1 MNFLTNKK
9 YRWAGYFI
17 HFVFLAILCL
27 QPVTAQ
33 TNRSEKITIQVQNQ
47 PVEKVFKEI
56 SEKTGLKFFYGETVL
71 KANQSL
77 SLSFRDAS
85 LSTVLAEITRQAG
98 LNFERTDNTISVSK
112 KAVGGEA
119 SASRSLR
126 PVSGVIVDASQ
137 FNCSASISF
146 IFSNMSYSLL

>member
-9 YRWAGYFI
+9 YRWVGYFI

-56 SEKTGLKFFYGETVL
+56 SEKTGLKFFY
-71 KANQSL
+71 
-77 SLSFRDAS
+77 
-85 LSTVLAEITRQAG
+85 
-98 LNFERTDNTISVSK
+98 
-112 KAVGGEA
+112 
-119 SASRSLR
+119 
-126 PVSGVIVDASQ
+126 
-137 FNCSASISF
+137 
-146 IFSNMSYSLL
+146 